1 MGAIVF
7 LVSCPILIAG
17 QMGHLRQIL
26 PGTIVLYPLLVGYNA
41 YLFVFCMCGNGL
53 LYDQWRIAGDFP
65 VNSYKTLRGAD
76 AFKLPL
82 RPTLVILLVI
92 GWLFLLLHFLHQNL
106 KGSVLIFVDS
116 SFNSYNSSI
125 ASSIAILKRLFSN
138 SSILL
143 YFFIFL

>member
-53 LYDQWRIAGDFP
+53 RYETYRIAE
-65 VNSYKTLRGAD
+65 LRLYPQLQNHEAGRTTRITTETGVFYYRVLGVVMD
-76 AFKLPL
+76 MLVKLTTPCCFKLT
-82 RPTLVILLVI
+82 TLLEL
-92 GWLFLLLHFLHQNL
+92 
-106 KGSVLIFVDS
+106 S
-116 SFNSYNSSI
+116 
-125 ASSIAILKRLFSN
+125 
-138 SSILL
+138 
-143 YFFIFL
+143 